1 MKSTLSKIG
10 LLVALL
16 VLASTALAKVEKT
29 TMKGY
34 LLDKMCSNKILK
46 DKDAKEA
53 TRKHSVECAE
63 ECAKGGY
70 GILSN
75 GKYYL
80 FDQKGNDMVATLLK
94 STKKKDSLS
103 IEVMGTVKGDKIDV
117 ESLKESE

>member
-1 MKSTLSKIG
+1 MNSTLSKIG
-10 LLVALL
+10 LVFVLL
-16 VLASTALAKVEKT
+16 VLASAALAKGEKT

-46 DKDAKEA
+46 DKDPKEA
-53 TRKHSVECAE
+53 TRKHSAECAT

-94 STKKKDSLS
+94 STKKTDSLS